1 MPAKQL
7 EANVRQ
13 EPVVAVIDLSYP
25 GPQGP
30 GERGLHHGSQEHPG
44 NGSTDQ
50 KETRQWW

>member
-1 MPAKQL
+1 MPTKHL
-7 EANVRQ
+7 EASAREVLGQ
-13 EPVVAVIDLSYP
+13 AVIDLSYP

-30 GERGLHHGSQEHPG
+30 GERGLHHGSQEHPR